1 MSLVLA
7 VNQFIKQHQL
17 LKRRFVIGLS
27 GGIDSIVLLDALVK
41 SQLQNGQVTAVHVNH
56 GLSENANDWQEFCR
70 HSCAE
75 LDIEYYSEH
84 VSVERSKL
92 GIEGEA
98 RLQRYQALEK
108 HISDDSVLVTA
119 QHLDDQTETLIL
131 ALKRGSGV
139 LGLASMAPCIEFKR
153 GLHARPLL
161 NVTRHEIELWASKNN
176 LSWIEDESNR
186 DLNFDRNY
194 LRHHVINDLN
204 ERWPSFSQ
212 NVARTAALCQ
222 EAVSLADEVAK
233 EDFSHQASST
243 QQLELT
249 ALKPL
254 SQARQN
260 NLLRYWLRLNSVLL
274 PSSKQLA
281 EIIQQA
287 NSADDSQMRV
297 LLGDTSIR
305 RFQQRL
311 YIVDESIKALPQ
323 QTIVEDISKKLTFDF
338 SLGMVKFNEAI
349 SSNSFV
355 LRKPCN
361 ESTVTIEFGLS
372 GSIKAWPS
380 SRDKRRSLKKLWQEF
395 KVPPWERSLVPCLC
409 VDGELVAAIGYWV
422 ETAWVG
428 EQVDENTV
436 AAVIT
441 LDWHKH

>member
-41 SQLQNGQVTAVHVNH
+41 SQLKNGQITAVHVNH

-75 LDIEYYSEH
+75 LDIEYYSEQ

-92 GIEGEA
+92 GTEGEA

-194 LRHHVINDLN
+194 LRHHVINELN
-204 ERWPSFSQ
+204 ERWPSFSK
-212 NVARTAALCQ
+212 NVARSAALCQ
-222 EAVSLADEVAK
+222 EAVSLADEVAQ
-233 EDFSHQASST
+233 DDLSQQSSPFE
-243 QQLELT
+243 QLELT
-249 ALKPL
+249 ILNALSK
-254 SQARQN
+254 ARQN
-260 NLLRYWLRLNSVLL
+260 NLLRYWLRLNQVLL

-287 NSADDSQMRV
+287 SSADDSAMKV
-297 LLGDTSIR
+297 ILGDKSIR

-311 YIVDESIKALPQ
+311 YSVSNGLNEPQ
-323 QTIVEDISKKLTFDF
+323 QSILVDDISNTISYDTP
-338 SLGMVKFNEAI
+338 SGIVKFNA
-349 SSNSFV
+349 V
-355 LRKPCN
+355 CGT
-361 ESTVTIEFGLS
+361 ESVSINRPVQGSKVTIEFALP

-380 SRDKRRSLKKLWQEF
+380 TRDKRRSLKKLWQEF
-395 KVPPWERSLVPCLC
+395 SVPPWERPHVPCLC
-409 VDGELVAAIGYWV
+409 VDGQLVAVIGYWA
-422 ETAWVG
+422 ETGWVCN
-428 EQVDENTV
+428 QDDEHRMADMLT
-436 AAVIT
+436 IG
-441 LDWHKH
+441 WHKH